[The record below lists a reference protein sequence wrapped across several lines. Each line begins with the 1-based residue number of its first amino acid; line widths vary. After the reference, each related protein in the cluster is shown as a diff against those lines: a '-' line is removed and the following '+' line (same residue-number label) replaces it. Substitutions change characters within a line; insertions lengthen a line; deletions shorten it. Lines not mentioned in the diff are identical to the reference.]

1 MENVI
6 GVNPQAIKVNYSV
19 QVMAKDLYVL
29 GWDFESSIQNVMD
42 TQGIPYNYAKIRIL
56 SRSVRLYFETNQ
68 EGQIAFFWYFAIDEA
83 VRNDTGFVNLPIEDL
98 LTLVNNGLY
107 VLNSIVDYSTDEEG
121 NYCSF
126 LVII

>member
-6 GVNPQAIKVNYSV
+6 VVNPQAVKANYSV

-29 GWDFESSIQNVMD
+29 GWDFESSIQNIVD

-68 EGQIAFFWYFAIDEA
+68 EGQIEFFWYFAIDEA
-83 VRNDTGFVNLPIEDL
+83 VRNDTGFANPPIEDL

-107 VLNSIVDYSTDEEG
+107 LLNSIVDYSKDG
-121 NYCSF
+121 QGQYCSF